1 MLNIKNKKLIAFV
14 IILLFICLLCFIFKS
29 NTIKLDKDESVEMSG
44 YKISYNDYPTEYKSK
59 VRVHMRIE
67 NLKNKDNPLKPNET
81 FKLITDGKEAEMV
94 EFANSKEYIKSTS
107 FSPRMTVTLDMIY
120 KIEDNP
126 KSYKLQMCDKK
137 LLKDKVYEYDI
148 TADISKIN

>member
-1 MLNIKNKKLIAFV
+1 MFNIKNKKLIFSC
-14 IILLFICLLCFIFKS
+14 IIVLFICLLFFIFKG
-29 NTIKLDKDESVEMSG
+29 NTTKLNKDESIEMNG
-44 YKISYNDYPTEYKSK
+44 YKISYNDYPTEYKNK

-94 EFANSKEYIKSTS
+94 EFANDKGYIESTS
-107 FSPRMTVTLDMIY
+107 FSPRMTVALDIIY
-120 KIEDNP
+120 NVKDNP
-126 KSYKLQMCDKK
+126 KSYKLQIRDKR

-148 TADISKIN
+148 TPDISKVN